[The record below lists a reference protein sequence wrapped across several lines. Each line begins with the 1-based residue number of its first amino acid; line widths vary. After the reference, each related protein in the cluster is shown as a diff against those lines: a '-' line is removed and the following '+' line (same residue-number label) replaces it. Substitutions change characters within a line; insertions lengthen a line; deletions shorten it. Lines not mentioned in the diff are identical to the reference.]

1 MAIVVEVL
9 DASGQRVAMQ
19 QFSGPEIV
27 IGRAYDCDFILQD
40 PHVDP
45 HHCRISLAG
54 EPVRYS
60 VQDED
65 SLNGTRVNSLP
76 LNGAAT
82 ELASGSHIILGKTRL
97 RISDPAL
104 GVAPAEKLGSFN
116 AFVEWASNPLV
127 VLCSVALV
135 AVYSAVTVYQQSDAA
150 FKLSFVFGGWFGEF
164 TLIVVIVGFWSL
176 IGRISKRKASI
187 GAHATIA
194 CLMWVLITFCE
205 QALEIGLYNFNGMAS
220 SYYLVPIISGLLIV
234 AGQFIHLSLAS
245 NLRLGARALVVVMML
260 CVFPGL
266 SLYSIVESRGEFSRA
281 VNTPAIILP
290 PAWNVGGGVQADSF
304 VEKSSVTFSNAQQ
317 EVVNKNAA
325 GDEEQSLIVPQ
336 ELTPPPGE

>member
-19 QFSGPEIV
+19 QFTGPEIV
-27 IGRAYDCDFILQD
+27 IGRAFDCDFILQD

-54 EPVRYS
+54 EPIRYS

-65 SLNGTRVNSLP
+65 SLNGTRVNSVP

-82 ELASGSHIILGKTRL
+82 ELASGSHIIVGKTRL
-97 RISDPAL
+97 RISDPSL
-104 GVAPAEKLGSFN
+104 GVAPAEKLGTFN
-116 AFVEWASNPLV
+116 AFIEWASNPVV

-135 AVYSAVTVYQQSDAA
+135 ALYSALNVYQQSDAA
-150 FKLSFVFGGWFGEF
+150 FKLSFVFGGWLGEF
-164 TLIVVIVGFWSL
+164 TIIVVIVGFWSL

-194 CLMWVLITFCE
+194 CLMWLLITVCE

-234 AGQFIHLSLAS
+234 AGQFIHLSIAS
-245 NLRLGARALVVVMML
+245 NLRLGARTLVVMLML
-260 CVFPGL
+260 CVFPGMA
-266 SLYSIVESRGEFSRA
+266 LYGIFESRSEFVRY
-281 VNTPAIILP
+281 VNAPAIVLP
-290 PAWNVGGGVQADSF
+290 PAWNIGGGVQADSF
-304 VEKSSVTFSNAQQ
+304 VEKSSITFSNAQ
-317 EVVNKNAA
+317 EEAARKNAA
-325 GDEEQSLIVPQ
+325 G
-336 ELTPPPGE
+336 